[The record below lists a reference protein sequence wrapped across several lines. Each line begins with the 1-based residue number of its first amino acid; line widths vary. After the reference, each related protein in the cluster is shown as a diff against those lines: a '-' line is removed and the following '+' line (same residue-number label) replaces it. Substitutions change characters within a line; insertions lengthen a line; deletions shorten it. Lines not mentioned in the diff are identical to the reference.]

1 MDPDPANVAGEAVT
15 VAGPPVDV
23 AASQGQALVNG
34 GVSATSGVVSE
45 DESFSGLSEH
55 GDDGSEHSSVDIGTV
70 AALAAAYP
78 AHPVFH
84 PSHPDSGP
92 WSQNPGPA
100 VSISS
105 SCIAQL
111 PLSQRGARAVL
122 SAGVPLEVA
131 SEIARYSGMQERG
144 SLLRVSHAFYWGSA
158 PWLYRELTVQCPS
171 VVTCAKK
178 YPSYHVLTCL
188 LRPLSS
194 GSGRNRTQ
202 ENLESIQVL
211 SYTSTNSCSDFVAL
225 PLLADVLRFCTSLR
239 ELRVHSA
246 PQTANILLD
255 TLRHHGVVDARPVSL
270 FQVVVEDMRNRT
282 LLMPKLRSLH
292 VSDTVIGVALAQKR
306 PINTFVVD
314 RPLSDGDLPLLFPVA
329 NVGPGGNVT
338 RLSLCVLGGHE
349 ALEVVLL
356 AVGRGFPAL
365 EHLAL
370 RTLAL
375 QVIRLVEVGV
385 ALLQNRSVVLIGTL
399 QSTFRV
405 LALQPGV
412 LPVLRSVA
420 YNHGGLWGRYSRR
433 AVRWRVRLFELGQKR
448 PLFSSFTCGT
458 SRWDRVGDGWTFTA
472 QMNPN
477 QPEWLRLKDQL

>member
-1 MDPDPANVAGEAVT
+1 
-15 VAGPPVDV
+15 
-23 AASQGQALVNG
+23 
-34 GVSATSGVVSE
+34 
-45 DESFSGLSEH
+45 
-55 GDDGSEHSSVDIGTV
+55 
-70 AALAAAYP
+70 
-78 AHPVFH
+78 
-84 PSHPDSGP
+84 
-92 WSQNPGPA
+92 
-100 VSISS
+100 
-105 SCIAQL
+105 
-111 PLSQRGARAVL
+111 
-122 SAGVPLEVA
+122 
-131 SEIARYSGMQERG
+131 
-144 SLLRVSHAFYWGSA
+144 
-158 PWLYRELTVQCPS
+158 
-171 VVTCAKK
+171 
-178 YPSYHVLTCL
+178 
-188 LRPLSS
+188 
-194 GSGRNRTQ
+194 
-202 ENLESIQVL
+202 
-211 SYTSTNSCSDFVAL
+211 
-225 PLLADVLRFCTSLR
+225 
-239 ELRVHSA
+239 
-246 PQTANILLD
+246 
-255 TLRHHGVVDARPVSL
+255 
-270 FQVVVEDMRNRT
+270 
-282 LLMPKLRSLH
+282 MPKLRSLH